1 MSPRYRWFVVFTFF
15 LFILLHQADKLLI
28 GPLATPIMESFGIN
42 EAQMGL
48 VFSGAV
54 FVGAIFY
61 PIWGWLYDR
70 FMRSRLLALASLLWG
85 ASTWLS
91 AVVGTFPGFVATR
104 ACTGI
109 DDSSYPG
116 LYNITADYF
125 EPEKR
130 GRVNGILEL
139 AMPLGYLGGMVLAL
153 TMQKTV
159 GWRGVFYITGS
170 IGVAL
175 AVLIFFGVKEPRRGG
190 SEPELK
196 GLRQT
201 KEYRFNWKEVGGLF
215 RKPSLLLIYSQSLF
229 GVFPW
234 QVITFW
240 FFRYLQTERGYS
252 EMQVLTTMGI
262 AIIVLAGGYPI
273 GGSLGDAWFKRN
285 TSGRLLVSAIGVALG
300 AIFLVFA
307 IRTPVANQLQ
317 FGLLLGLTAIFM
329 PFAAPN
335 MVASVYDVT
344 LPEVRSTANA
354 VFNFFDQIGSAIAP
368 ALAGLI
374 AVRSSLGSAILLISV
389 GAWALC
395 FVFQIAASFFMP
407 ADVETLRRQLR
418 ERAAAERA
426 LPLAPISTHP

>member
-91 AVVGTFPGFVATR
+91 AVVRTFPGFVATR

-170 IGVAL
+170 IGIAL

>member
-1 MSPRYRWFVVFTFF
+1 MSRYRWFVVFTFF

-28 GPLATPIMESFGIN
+28 GPLTTPIMETFRIN

-54 FVGAIFY
+54 IVGAIFY

-70 FMRSRLLALASLLWG
+70 FVRVRLLALASLLWG

-91 AVVGTFPGFVATR
+91 ALMRTFPSFVASR
-104 ACTGI
+104 AATGI

-130 GRVNGILEL
+130 GKVNGILEL
-139 AMPLGYLGGMVLAL
+139 AQPLGYLGGMVLAL

-170 IGVAL
+170 IGVLLSA
-175 AVLIFFGVKEPRRGG
+175 LIFFGVKEPRRGAM
-190 SEPELK
+190 EPELRNVEQK
-196 GLRQT
+196 
-201 KEYRFNWKEVGGLF
+201 KEYRFRWEDALGLF
-215 RKPSLLLIYSQSLF
+215 KKRSLLLIYSQSLF
-229 GVFPW
+229 GMFPW

-252 EMQVLTTMGI
+252 ETQVLMTMGI
-262 AIIVLAGGYPI
+262 AILVLASGYPI
-273 GGSLGDAWFKRN
+273 GGALGDALFKR
-285 TSGRLLVSAIGVALG
+285 TLRGRLLISAVGVALG

-307 IRTPVANQLQ
+307 LKTPTANQLQ
-317 FGLLLGLTAIFM
+317 FGLFLGLTAIFM

-335 MVASVYDVT
+335 MIASVYDVT
-344 LPEVRSTANA
+344 LPGVRSTANA
-354 VFNFFDQIGSAIAP
+354 VFNFFDQVGSAIAP
-368 ALAGLI
+368 ALAGWI
-374 AVRSSLGSAILLISV
+374 AVRSSLGNAILIISV

-395 FVFQIAASFFMP
+395 FVFQLVASCFMP
-407 ADVETLRRQLR
+407 GDVMVLRKQLA
-418 ERAAAERA
+418 EQAAAERA
-426 LPLAPISTHP
+426 G

>member
-91 AVVGTFPGFVATR
+91 AVVRTFPGFVATR

-262 AIIVLAGGYPI
+262 VIIVLAGGYPI

-407 ADVETLRRQLR
+407 ADVKVLRAQLR

>member
-170 IGVAL
+170 IGIAL

-201 KEYRFNWKEVGGLF
+201 KEYRFSWKEVGGLF

>member
-1 MSPRYRWFVVFTFF
+1 MSRYRWFVVFTFF

-28 GPLATPIMESFGIN
+28 GPLTTPIMETFRIN

-54 FVGAIFY
+54 IVGAIFY
-61 PIWGWLYDR
+61 PIWGWLYDHFVR
-70 FMRSRLLALASLLWG
+70 ARLLALASLLWG

-91 AVVGTFPGFVATR
+91 AIMRTFPGFVASR
-104 ACTGI
+104 AATGI

-130 GRVNGILEL
+130 GKVNGILEL
-139 AMPLGYLGGMVLAL
+139 AQPLGYLGGMVLAL
-153 TMQKTV
+153 MMQKTV

-170 IGVAL
+170 IGVLL
-175 AVLIFFGVKEPRRGG
+175 AALIFFGVKEPRRGA
-190 SEPELK
+190 SEPEFRDVQQK
-196 GLRQT
+196 KQ
-201 KEYRFNWKEVGGLF
+201 YRFRWDTALGLF
-215 RKPSLLLIYSQSLF
+215 KKRSLLLIYSQSLF

-240 FFRYLQTERGYS
+240 FFRYLQKERGYS
-252 EMQVLTTMGI
+252 EMQVLMTMGI
-262 AIIVLAGGYPI
+262 AILVLAAGYPI
-273 GGSLGDAWFKRN
+273 GGSLGDALFKR
-285 TSGRLLVSAIGVALG
+285 TPRGRMLVSAAGVALG

-307 IRTPVANQLQ
+307 LKTPVDNQLQ

-329 PFAAPN
+329 PIAAPN
-335 MVASVYDVT
+335 MVAGVYDVT

-354 VFNFFDQIGSAIAP
+354 VFNFFDQIGSSIAP

-374 AVRSSLGSAILLISV
+374 AVRSSLGNAILLISV

-395 FVFQIAASFFMP
+395 FVFMIVASFFMP
-407 ADVETLRRQLR
+407 HDVGVLRGQMR
-418 ERAAAERA
+418 ERAAAEKA
-426 LPLAPISTHP
+426 G